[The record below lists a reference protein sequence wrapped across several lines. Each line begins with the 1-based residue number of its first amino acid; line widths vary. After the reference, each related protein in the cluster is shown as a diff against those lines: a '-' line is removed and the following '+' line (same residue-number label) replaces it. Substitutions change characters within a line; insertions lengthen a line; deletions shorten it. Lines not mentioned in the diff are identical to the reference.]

1 MSEFVTYPRINGL
14 YQHYKGGI
22 YRVIT
27 MAIHTETKENLVICK
42 SELFGTI
49 YARPISSFFAEVT
62 TTDGKRVSRFTYP
75 I

>member
-1 MSEFVTYPRINGL
+1 MSDFVKYPKVNGL
-14 YQHYKGGI
+14 YQHYKGGV

-49 YARPISSFFAEVT
+49 YARPISSFFET
-62 TTDGKRVSRFTYP
+62 ITNSSGQREPRFTSL
-75 I
+75 